1 MVPSPVDAS
10 VGQTGRPAPVKP
22 RALAAAVAARRPSA
36 LNPVSHGPE
45 ERGEQ
50 AGRRVLESPLAVR
63 DADLANDSAASH
75 DAYSWQAAGGDAVDV
90 ESPHAEAPPAP
101 LMAGTSAPWPTWRW
115 LIPVSVAL
123 LLLAAGVFCLGAQYW
138 VPASLTMD
146 PSKFHGLN
154 VQPWGLFV
162 YQAAPFLLGGGAGIL
177 GAVVFLASRRW
188 ASRETILRM
197 AFGLFALAVGVAG
210 WVSNFA
216 MVFFPQATQQATSP
230 YDQAP
235 QPAPLAYVLMSC
247 GIWLLAL
254 ALLMLAVLFV
264 VPRRWRHVWP
274 EAGDDAIKS
283 VPTGRGPSAARG
295 LVFGVVVV
303 AASVFALFA
312 PYMFPMSTGVQTVQS
327 GDGGTYSQQAWAG
340 LAQGLLI
347 PFMLAGMIVLGWGCI
362 HLAVTIR
369 PVGGQTEAGD

>member
-10 VGQTGRPAPVKP
+10 VGQTGRPARVKP

-50 AGRRVLESPLAVR
+50 ASRRVLESPLAVR
-63 DADLANDSAASH
+63 DADLAN
-75 DAYSWQAAGGDAVDV
+75 DAVDV

-101 LMAGTSAPWPTWRW
+101 LMAGTSAPWP
-115 LIPVSVAL
+115 
-123 LLLAAGVFCLGAQYW
+123 
-138 VPASLTMD
+138 
-146 PSKFHGLN
+146 
-154 VQPWGLFV
+154 
-162 YQAAPFLLGGGAGIL
+162 
-177 GAVVFLASRRW
+177 
-188 ASRETILRM
+188 M

-235 QPAPLAYVLMSC
+235 QPVPLAYVLMSC

-274 EAGDDAIKS
+274 EAGDDAIQS

-303 AASVFALFA
+303 AASVYALVA